1 MDDEV
6 GMHFVCDGESGARG
20 PRWTDSMLPENV
32 SEIKQLGDN
41 ASGER
46 IAPIHAQ
53 NKAVELI
60 LKIVGTLPIQ
70 YQGYCT
76 GCCAVRM

>member
-1 MDDEV
+1 
-6 GMHFVCDGESGARG
+6 
-20 PRWTDSMLPENV
+20 MLPENV
-32 SEIKQLGDN
+32 SEIKQLRDN

-60 LKIVGTLPIQ
+60 LKIVGTLHVL
-70 YQGYCT
+70 YCT
-76 GCCAVRM
+76 GCCAVFPKNALKKWPKNLFCTNQTHGCTEFLNVL